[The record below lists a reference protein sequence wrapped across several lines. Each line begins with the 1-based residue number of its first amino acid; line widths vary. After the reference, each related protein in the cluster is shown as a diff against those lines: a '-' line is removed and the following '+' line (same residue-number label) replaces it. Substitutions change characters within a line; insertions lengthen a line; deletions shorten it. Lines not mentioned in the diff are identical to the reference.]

1 MKKIFV
7 CFTAV
12 MAVALC
18 LTSCKKEEKTNSM
31 QFRATMET
39 SANDNSK
46 TTLNGTNIEW
56 VAGDE
61 VTIYGLEQSGTYT
74 AQPES
79 SDPTTAILTANGQ
92 PAQGWP
98 YCAIYPASLGNSA
111 TSFTLPAEQV
121 TMDGSL
127 TNFPMYAKSNDENLA
142 FKNLCG
148 VLKIHLQQ
156 SNATIESADQKKA
169 ENELEETKELMKSFQ
184 DLIDQIMQLAQAIL
198 QAENDSMNSAIRA

>member
-61 VTIYGLEQSGTYT
+61 VTIYGLEQSGPIPPSPR
-74 AQPES
+74 A
-79 SDPTTAILTANGQ
+79 AIL
-92 PAQGWP
+92 
-98 YCAIYPASLGNSA
+98 
-111 TSFTLPAEQV
+111 LP
-121 TMDGSL
+121 L
-127 TNFPMYAKSNDENLA
+127 F
-142 FKNLCG
+142 
-148 VLKIHLQQ
+148 
-156 SNATIESADQKKA
+156 
-169 ENELEETKELMKSFQ
+169 
-184 DLIDQIMQLAQAIL
+184 
-198 QAENDSMNSAIRA
+198 